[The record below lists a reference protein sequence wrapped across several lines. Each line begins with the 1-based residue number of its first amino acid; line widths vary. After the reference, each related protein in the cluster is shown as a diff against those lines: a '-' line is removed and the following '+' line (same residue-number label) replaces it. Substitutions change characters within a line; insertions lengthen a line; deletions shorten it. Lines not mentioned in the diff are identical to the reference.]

1 MHEDCDDRHRLC
13 WVGVCFSDFGHD
25 AVCVDKDPSKIEILE
40 AGKVPIYE
48 LGLDVLMAKNVA
60 AGHLLFSGDLAE
72 AVGGAEA
79 IFTSVGTP
87 IKSIGE
93 P

>member
-1 MHEDCDDRHRLC
+1 
-13 WVGVCFSDFGHD
+13 
-25 AVCVDKDPSKIEILE
+25 
-40 AGKVPIYE
+40 
-48 LGLDVLMAKNVA
+48 MAKNVA

-72 AVGGAEA
+72 AVDGAEA
-79 IFTSVGTP
+79 IFIFVGTP

>member
-1 MHEDCDDRHRLC
+1 
-13 WVGVCFSDFGHD
+13 
-25 AVCVDKDPSKIEILE
+25 
-40 AGKVPIYE
+40 
-48 LGLDVLMAKNVA
+48 MAKNVA

-79 IFTSVGTP
+79 IFISVGTP